1 MISVA
6 GSGGVREP
14 TAASVARRDSWLRR
28 LPLLP
33 AFVYVI
39 LLTQIPFA
47 LTIYYSLFSWNLLQ
61 PGSFRWSGLD
71 NYTRLVTDESLR
83 TAVFNTVVLTISV
96 IAISVVLGLAVASL
110 LNSEVF
116 GKGLMRT
123 LMIAP
128 FLIMPTAGAL
138 IWKDTL
144 LNPLFGLL
152 PYVFTPFGLG
162 RVDWVNKYPMVT
174 VVAVEVWRWTPFM
187 MLIILAGL
195 QSQNPEVLEAARV
208 DGANA
213 FQSFRR
219 ITLPL
224 VRPFIELGALLGS
237 LFVVQTFD
245 SIFMLTYGGPGEAV
259 GRLPAVLHQL
269 GGRQHRVDAA
279 RLDPRAA
286 RRVRA
291 GDQAGQADTGRA
303 LLLHLNAISAF
314 RRQPGAALPA
324 GTGPAFAGQHLC
336 SGPHLHHDQPAAGGL
351 APALIPPRDPA
362 RVVRGCARGRGVI
375 WN

>member
-1 MISVA
+1 MSAIA
-6 GSGGVREP
+6 EMGGVRG
-14 TAASVARRDSWLRR
+14 TSAAFHARREAWLRR

-33 AFVYVI
+33 AFIYVV
-39 LLTQIPFA
+39 LVTQIPFA
-47 LTIYYSLFSWNLLQ
+47 LTVYYSFFDWNLLKDN
-61 PGSFRWSGLD
+61 SFKFAGLA
-71 NYTRLVTDESLR
+71 NYARLVTDESLR
-83 TAVFNTVVLTISV
+83 IAVWNTVLLTISV
-96 IAISVVLGLAVASL
+96 IAISVVLGLGVATL

-116 GKGLMRT
+116 GKGFMRT

-152 PYVFTPFGLG
+152 PYLLAPFGLG
-162 RVDWVNKYPMVT
+162 RVDWVNQYPMVS

-208 DGANA
+208 DGATA
-213 FQSFRR
+213 FQAFRR

-245 SIFMLTYGGPGEAV
+245 SIFMLTHGGPGEDTTNIPFLLYLVAFQGFNIGQASAIGVVAV
-259 GRLPAVLHQL
+259 IMTTIIATVALRTMFSIFQVE
-269 GGRQHRVDAA
+269 
-279 RLDPRAA
+279 A
-286 RRVRA
+286 RR
-291 GDQAGQADTGRA
+291 
-303 LLLHLNAISAF
+303 
-314 RRQPGAALPA
+314 
-324 GTGPAFAGQHLC
+324 
-336 SGPHLHHDQPAAGGL
+336 
-351 APALIPPRDPA
+351 
-362 RVVRGCARGRGVI
+362 
-375 WN
+375 

>member
-1 MISVA
+1 MSSIA
-6 GSGGVREP
+6 GSGGVRVQ
-14 TAASVARRDSWLRR
+14 TAASVARRDAWLRR

-33 AFVYVI
+33 ALVYVI
-39 LLTQIPFA
+39 LVTQIPFL
-47 LTIYYSLFSWNLLQ
+47 LTIYYSFFSWNLLK
-61 PGSFRWSGLD
+61 PGSFRFAGLD
-71 NYTRLVTDESLR
+71 NYARLLTDESIR
-83 TAVFNTVVLTISV
+83 TAVLNTIVLTLLV
-96 IAISVVLGLAVASL
+96 IGISVVLGLAVATL

-152 PYVFTPFGLG
+152 PYVLGPFGLS
-162 RVDWVNKYPMVT
+162 RVDWVNQYPMAT
-174 VVAVEVWRWTPFM
+174 VVTVEVWRWTPFM

-213 FQSFRR
+213 FQAFRR

-224 VRPFIELGALLGS
+224 VRPFLELGALLGS

-245 SIFMLTYGGPGEAV
+245 SIYMLTFGGPGEDTTNIPFLLYLVAFQGFSIGQASAIGVVAV
-259 GRLPAVLHQL
+259 ILTTIIATVALRTLFSIFQVE
-269 GGRQHRVDAA
+269 
-279 RLDPRAA
+279 A
-286 RRVRA
+286 RR
-291 GDQAGQADTGRA
+291 
-303 LLLHLNAISAF
+303 
-314 RRQPGAALPA
+314 
-324 GTGPAFAGQHLC
+324 
-336 SGPHLHHDQPAAGGL
+336 
-351 APALIPPRDPA
+351 
-362 RVVRGCARGRGVI
+362 
-375 WN
+375 

>member
-1 MISVA
+1 MSAVA
-6 GSGGVREP
+6 EIGGLP
-14 TAASVARRDSWLRR
+14 GQSAASIRREGWLRR

-33 AFVYVI
+33 AFIYVI
-39 LLTQIPFA
+39 LITQIPFA
-47 LTIYYSLFSWNLLQ
+47 LTVYYSFFSWNLLKDN
-61 PGSFRWSGLD
+61 SFKFAGLD
-71 NYTRLVTDESLR
+71 NYARLLTDESFR
-83 TAVFNTVVLTISV
+83 TALLNTVVLTVAVIALSV
-96 IAISVVLGLAVASL
+96 IIGLGVATL

-116 GKGLMRT
+116 GKGIMRT

-152 PYVFTPFGLG
+152 PYVLSPFGLG
-162 RVDWVNKYPMVT
+162 RVDWVNQYPMQS

-208 DGANA
+208 DGASA
-213 FQSFRR
+213 LQAFRR

-245 SIFMLTYGGPGEAV
+245 SIYMLTFGGPGEDTTNIPFLLYIVAFQGFSIGQASAIGVVAV
-259 GRLPAVLHQL
+259 IITIIVATFALRTLFSIFQVE
-269 GGRQHRVDAA
+269 
-279 RLDPRAA
+279 A
-286 RRVRA
+286 RR
-291 GDQAGQADTGRA
+291 
-303 LLLHLNAISAF
+303 
-314 RRQPGAALPA
+314 
-324 GTGPAFAGQHLC
+324 
-336 SGPHLHHDQPAAGGL
+336 
-351 APALIPPRDPA
+351 
-362 RVVRGCARGRGVI
+362 
-375 WN
+375 

>member
-1 MISVA
+1 MKTSNGTILPSVVE
-6 GSGGVREP
+6 SGGVRES
-14 TAASVARRDSWLRR
+14 AASAARREAWARR

-33 AFVYVI
+33 AFVYVF
-39 LLTQIPFA
+39 LVTQIPFL
-47 LTIYYSLFSWNLLQ
+47 LTIYYSFFSYDLLKEGG
-61 PGSFRWSGLD
+61 PRFAGLENFATLLTNGSI
-71 NYTRLVTDESLR
+71 R
-83 TAVFNTVVLTISV
+83 TAVANTVILTLFV
-96 IAISVVLGLAVASL
+96 IAISVVIGLAIAML

-152 PYVFTPFGLG
+152 PYLLSPIGLG
-162 RVDWVNKYPMVT
+162 RVDWVNRFPMAT

-208 DGANA
+208 DGASA
-213 FQSFRR
+213 LQSFRR

-237 LFVVQTFD
+237 LFVVQTYD
-245 SIFMLTYGGPGEAV
+245 SIFMLTFGGPGEDTTNIPFLLYIVGPGGGYHIGQASAIGVVAV
-259 GRLPAVLHQL
+259 IITIIVATFALRTLFSIF
-269 GGRQHRVDAA
+269 RVE
-279 RLDPRAA
+279 A
-286 RRVRA
+286 RR
-291 GDQAGQADTGRA
+291 
-303 LLLHLNAISAF
+303 
-314 RRQPGAALPA
+314 
-324 GTGPAFAGQHLC
+324 
-336 SGPHLHHDQPAAGGL
+336 
-351 APALIPPRDPA
+351 
-362 RVVRGCARGRGVI
+362 
-375 WN
+375 

>member
-128 FLIMPTAGAL
+128 FLIMPTASAL
-138 IWKDTL
+138 IWKHTL
-144 LNPLFGLL
+144 LTPLYGLI
-152 PYVFTPFGLG
+152 PYLLKPFGLG
-162 RVDWVNKYPMVT
+162 RVDWVGQFPLVT
-174 VVAVEVWRWTPFM
+174 VVTVEVWRWTPVM

-195 QSQNPEVLEAARV
+195 QAQNPEVLEAARV

-213 FQSFRR
+213 LQSFRR

-237 LFVVQTFD
+237 LFVVQTYD
-245 SIFMLTYGGPGEAV
+245 SIYMLTYGGPGEDTTNIPFLLYLVAFQ
-259 GRLPAVLHQL
+259 GYSI
-269 GGRQHRVDAA
+269 
-279 RLDPRAA
+279 
-286 RRVRA
+286 
-291 GDQAGQADTGRA
+291 GQASAIGVVSVVITIIVPTFA
-303 LLLHLNAISAF
+303 L
-314 RRQPGAALPA
+314 RTR
-324 GTGPAFAGQHLC
+324 
-336 SGPHLHHDQPAAGGL
+336 
-351 APALIPPRDPA
+351 
-362 RVVRGCARGRGVI
+362 
-375 WN
+375 

>member
-1 MISVA
+1 MSSVA
-6 GSGGVREP
+6 EMGGGRVRS
-14 TAASVARRDSWLRR
+14 AASLARRDAWLRR

-39 LLTQIPFA
+39 LVTQIPFA
-47 LTIYYSLFSWNLLQ
+47 LTVYYSFFSWNLLKDN
-61 PGSFRWSGLD
+61 SFKFAGLA
-71 NYTRLVTDESLR
+71 NYSRLLTDESIR
-83 TAVFNTVVLTISV
+83 TAVLNTVVLTISV
-96 IAISVVLGLAVASL
+96 IALSVILGLGVASL

-152 PYVFTPFGLG
+152 PYVLTPFGLG
-162 RVDWVNKYPMVT
+162 RVDWINQHPMAAVVT
-174 VVAVEVWRWTPFM
+174 VEVWRWTPFM

-195 QSQNPEVLEAARV
+195 QSQNPEVLEAAKV

-213 FQSFRR
+213 FQAFRR

-245 SIFMLTYGGPGEAV
+245 SIFMLTYGGPGEDTTNIPFLLYLVAFQGFNIGQASAIGVVAV
-259 GRLPAVLHQL
+259 ILTTIIATVALRTLFSIFQVE
-269 GGRQHRVDAA
+269 
-279 RLDPRAA
+279 A
-286 RRVRA
+286 RR
-291 GDQAGQADTGRA
+291 
-303 LLLHLNAISAF
+303 
-314 RRQPGAALPA
+314 
-324 GTGPAFAGQHLC
+324 
-336 SGPHLHHDQPAAGGL
+336 
-351 APALIPPRDPA
+351 
-362 RVVRGCARGRGVI
+362 
-375 WN
+375 

>member
-1 MISVA
+1 MIAVA
-6 GSGGVREP
+6 KDGGVRQT
-14 TAASVARRDSWLRR
+14 TAASVARRELWLRR

-33 AFVYVI
+33 AFVYVF
-39 LLTQIPFA
+39 LVTQIPFL
-47 LTIYYSLFSWNLLQ
+47 LTIYYSFFSWNLLKE
-61 PGSFRWSGLD
+61 GSFQFAGLA
-71 NYTRLVTDESLR
+71 NYARLLTDESIR
-83 TAVFNTVVLTISV
+83 TAVLNTVVLTLCV
-96 IAISVVLGLAVASL
+96 IVISVVLGLAVASL

-152 PYVFTPFGLG
+152 PYLLTPFGLG
-162 RVDWVNKYPMVT
+162 RVDWVNQYPMAA

-245 SIFMLTYGGPGEAV
+245 SIFMLTHGGPGEDTTNLPFLLYLVAFQGYNIGQASAIGVVAV
-259 GRLPAVLHQL
+259 ILTTIVATFALRTMFSIFQVE
-269 GGRQHRVDAA
+269 
-279 RLDPRAA
+279 A
-286 RRVRA
+286 RR
-291 GDQAGQADTGRA
+291 
-303 LLLHLNAISAF
+303 
-314 RRQPGAALPA
+314 
-324 GTGPAFAGQHLC
+324 
-336 SGPHLHHDQPAAGGL
+336 
-351 APALIPPRDPA
+351 
-362 RVVRGCARGRGVI
+362 
-375 WN
+375 

>member
-6 GSGGVREP
+6 ESGGVRVK
-14 TAASVARRDSWLRR
+14 TAASAARRDAWLRR

-33 AFVYVI
+33 AFIYVV
-39 LLTQIPFA
+39 LVTQIPFA
-47 LTIYYSLFSWNLLQ
+47 LTVYYSFFSWNLLKE
-61 PGSFRWSGLD
+61 GSFQFAGLA
-71 NYTRLVTDESLR
+71 NYARLVTDESIR
-83 TAVFNTVVLTISV
+83 TAVLNTVVLTLCV
-96 IAISVVLGLAVASL
+96 IAISVVLGLAVATL

-152 PYVFTPFGLG
+152 PYLLSPFGLS
-162 RVDWVNKYPMVT
+162 RVDWVNQYPMAT

-208 DGANA
+208 DGATP
-213 FQSFRR
+213 FQAFRR

-224 VRPFIELGALLGS
+224 VRPFLELGALLGS

-245 SIFMLTYGGPGEAV
+245 SIFMLTHGGPGEDTTNLPFLLYLVAFQGYNIGQASAIGVVAV
-259 GRLPAVLHQL
+259 ILTTIVALRTMFSIFQVE
-269 GGRQHRVDAA
+269 
-279 RLDPRAA
+279 A
-286 RRVRA
+286 RR
-291 GDQAGQADTGRA
+291 
-303 LLLHLNAISAF
+303 
-314 RRQPGAALPA
+314 
-324 GTGPAFAGQHLC
+324 
-336 SGPHLHHDQPAAGGL
+336 
-351 APALIPPRDPA
+351 
-362 RVVRGCARGRGVI
+362 
-375 WN
+375 

>member
-1 MISVA
+1 MSSVA
-6 GSGGVREP
+6 GSGGVRVK
-14 TAASVARRDSWLRR
+14 TAASVARRDGWLRR

-33 AFVYVI
+33 AFVYVVI
-39 LLTQIPFA
+39 VTQIPFA
-47 LTIYYSLFSWNLLQ
+47 MTIYYSFFSWNLLK
-61 PGSFRWSGLD
+61 PGSFKFAGLD
-71 NYTRLVTDESLR
+71 NYARLLTDESIR
-83 TAVFNTVVLTISV
+83 TGILNTVILTVSV
-96 IAISVVLGLAVASL
+96 IGISVVIGLAVATL

-152 PYVFTPFGLG
+152 PYLLTPFGLS
-162 RVDWVNKYPMVT
+162 RVDWVNQFPMAT
-174 VVAVEVWRWTPFM
+174 VVTVEVWRWTPFM

-213 FQSFRR
+213 FQAFRR

-224 VRPFIELGALLGS
+224 VRPFLELGALLGS

-245 SIFMLTYGGPGEAV
+245 SIYMLTFGGPGEDTTN
-259 GRLPAVLHQL
+259 LPFLLYLVAFQ
-269 GGRQHRVDAA
+269 GFSI
-279 RLDPRAA
+279 
-286 RRVRA
+286 
-291 GDQAGQADTGRA
+291 GQAS
-303 LLLHLNAISAF
+303 AIGVVAVVLTTIVATVGLRTLFSIF
-314 RRQPGAALPA
+314 QVEPRR
-324 GTGPAFAGQHLC
+324 
-336 SGPHLHHDQPAAGGL
+336 
-351 APALIPPRDPA
+351 
-362 RVVRGCARGRGVI
+362 
-375 WN
+375 

>member
-1 MISVA
+1 MNSADTSILPVV
-6 GSGGVREP
+6 GNGGAREP
-14 TAASVARRDSWLRR
+14 TAASVARRDAWLRR

-33 AFVYVI
+33 AFLYVI
-39 LLTQIPFA
+39 AVTQIPFV
-47 LTIYYSLFSWNLLQ
+47 LTIYYSLFSWNLLK
-61 PGSFRWSGLD
+61 PGSFQFAGVE
-71 NYTRLVTDESLR
+71 NYARLLTDEPFR
-83 TAVFNTVVLTISV
+83 TALLNTVVLTISV

-152 PYVFTPFGLG
+152 PNLLTPFGLG
-162 RVDWVNKYPMVT
+162 RVDWVNRFPMAAVVT
-174 VVAVEVWRWTPFM
+174 VEVWRWTPFM

-195 QSQNPEVLEAARV
+195 QSQNPEVLEAAKV
-208 DGANA
+208 DGASA
-213 FQSFRR
+213 LQAFRR

-245 SIFMLTYGGPGEAV
+245 SIYMLTYGGPGEDTTNIPFLLYIVAFQGFNIGQASAIGVVAV
-259 GRLPAVLHQL
+259 IITTVVATFALRTLFSIFQVE
-269 GGRQHRVDAA
+269 
-279 RLDPRAA
+279 A
-286 RRVRA
+286 RR
-291 GDQAGQADTGRA
+291 
-303 LLLHLNAISAF
+303 
-314 RRQPGAALPA
+314 
-324 GTGPAFAGQHLC
+324 
-336 SGPHLHHDQPAAGGL
+336 
-351 APALIPPRDPA
+351 
-362 RVVRGCARGRGVI
+362 
-375 WN
+375 

>member
-1 MISVA
+1 M
-6 GSGGVREP
+6 
-14 TAASVARRDSWLRR
+14 
-28 LPLLP
+28 P
-33 AFVYVI
+33 AFIYVV

-47 LTIYYSLFSWNLLQ
+47 LTIYYSFFSWNLLKE
-61 PGSFRWSGLD
+61 GSFRFSGLD
-71 NYTRLVTDESLR
+71 NYSRLITDESIR
-83 TAVFNTVVLTISV
+83 TAIFNTVLLTLSV
-96 IAISVVLGLAVASL
+96 IAISVVIGLGIASL

-152 PYVFTPFGLG
+152 PYLLTPFGLS
-162 RVDWVNKYPMVT
+162 RVDWVNQFPMVT
-174 VVAVEVWRWTPFM
+174 VVAVEVWRWAPFM

-195 QSQNPEVLEAARV
+195 QSQNPEILEAARV

-245 SIFMLTYGGPGEAV
+245 SIFMLTYGGPGEDTTN
-259 GRLPAVLHQL
+259 LPFLLYLVAFQ
-269 GGRQHRVDAA
+269 GFSI
-279 RLDPRAA
+279 
-286 RRVRA
+286 
-291 GDQAGQADTGRA
+291 GQASAIGVVAVILTTIVATFA
-303 LLLHLNAISAF
+303 LRTLFSIF
-314 RRQPGAALPA
+314 QVEQRR
-324 GTGPAFAGQHLC
+324 
-336 SGPHLHHDQPAAGGL
+336 
-351 APALIPPRDPA
+351 
-362 RVVRGCARGRGVI
+362 
-375 WN
+375 

>member
-1 MISVA
+1 MSLLP
-6 GSGGVREP
+6 GSGGARVQ
-14 TAASVARRDSWLRR
+14 TAASVARREAWLRR

-33 AFVYVI
+33 AFVYVVI
-39 LLTQIPFA
+39 VTQIPFA
-47 LTIYYSLFSWNLLQ
+47 LTIYYSFFSWNLLK
-61 PGSFRWSGLD
+61 PGSFRFAGLE
-71 NYTRLVTDESLR
+71 NYATLITDESIR
-83 TAVFNTVVLTISV
+83 TAVLNTVILTVSV
-96 IAISVVLGLAVASL
+96 IGISVVLGLAVATL

-152 PYVFTPFGLG
+152 PSLLSPFGLG
-162 RVDWVNKYPMVT
+162 RVDWVNRFPMAT
-174 VVAVEVWRWTPFM
+174 VVGVEVWRWTPFM

-213 FQSFRR
+213 FQAFRR

-224 VRPFIELGALLGS
+224 VRPFLELGALLGS

-245 SIFMLTYGGPGEAV
+245 SIYMLTYGGPGQDTTNVPFLLYIVAFQGFSIGQASAIGVVAV
-259 GRLPAVLHQL
+259 ILTTIVATFALRTLFSIFQVE
-269 GGRQHRVDAA
+269 
-279 RLDPRAA
+279 A
-286 RRVRA
+286 RR
-291 GDQAGQADTGRA
+291 
-303 LLLHLNAISAF
+303 
-314 RRQPGAALPA
+314 
-324 GTGPAFAGQHLC
+324 
-336 SGPHLHHDQPAAGGL
+336 
-351 APALIPPRDPA
+351 
-362 RVVRGCARGRGVI
+362 
-375 WN
+375 

>member
-1 MISVA
+1 MSSIAS
-6 GSGGVREP
+6 SGGVPVRS
-14 TAASVARRDSWLRR
+14 AASAARRDGWLRR

-33 AFVYVI
+33 ALLYVVVV
-39 LLTQIPFA
+39 TQIPF
-47 LTIYYSLFSWNLLQ
+47 LMTIYYSFFSWNLLK
-61 PGSFRWSGLD
+61 PGSFQFAGLD
-71 NYTRLVTDESLR
+71 NYARLLTDESIR
-83 TAVFNTVVLTISV
+83 TAVWNTVLLTICV
-96 IAISVVLGLAVASL
+96 IGISVVLGLAVATL

-152 PYVFTPFGLG
+152 PYLLSPFGLS
-162 RVDWVNKYPMVT
+162 RVDWVNQYPMVT
-174 VVAVEVWRWTPFM
+174 VVTVEVWRWTPFM

-213 FQSFRR
+213 FQAFRR

-224 VRPFIELGALLGS
+224 VRPFLELGALLGS

-245 SIFMLTYGGPGEAV
+245 SIYMLTFGGPGEDTTNIPFLLYLVAFQGFSIGQASAIGVVAV
-259 GRLPAVLHQL
+259 VLTTIIATVAL
-269 GGRQHRVDAA
+269 RTLFSIFNVE
-279 RLDPRAA
+279 A
-286 RRVRA
+286 RR
-291 GDQAGQADTGRA
+291 
-303 LLLHLNAISAF
+303 
-314 RRQPGAALPA
+314 
-324 GTGPAFAGQHLC
+324 
-336 SGPHLHHDQPAAGGL
+336 
-351 APALIPPRDPA
+351 
-362 RVVRGCARGRGVI
+362 
-375 WN
+375 

>member
-1 MISVA
+1 MSSVA
-6 GSGGVREP
+6 SSGGVRVP
-14 TAASVARRDSWLRR
+14 TAASVARRDGWLRR

-33 AFVYVI
+33 ALVYVI
-39 LLTQIPFA
+39 LITHIPFL
-47 LTIYYSLFSWNLLQ
+47 LTIYYSFFNWNLLK
-61 PGSFRWSGLD
+61 PGSFKFAGLD
-71 NYTRLVTDESLR
+71 NYARLLTDESIR
-83 TAVFNTVVLTISV
+83 TAVLNTVVLTLAV
-96 IAISVVLGLAVASL
+96 IAISVILGLAIATL

-152 PYVFTPFGLG
+152 PYLLAPFGLG
-162 RVDWVNKYPMVT
+162 RVDWVNQYPMVS

-208 DGANA
+208 DGATA
-213 FQSFRR
+213 FQAFRR

-224 VRPFIELGALLGS
+224 VRPFLELGALLGS

-245 SIFMLTYGGPGEAV
+245 SIYMLTYGGPGEDTTNVPFLLYKVAFQGFDIGQASAIGVVAV
-259 GRLPAVLHQL
+259 ILTTVVATIGLRTLFSIFQVE
-269 GGRQHRVDAA
+269 
-279 RLDPRAA
+279 A
-286 RRVRA
+286 RR
-291 GDQAGQADTGRA
+291 
-303 LLLHLNAISAF
+303 
-314 RRQPGAALPA
+314 
-324 GTGPAFAGQHLC
+324 
-336 SGPHLHHDQPAAGGL
+336 
-351 APALIPPRDPA
+351 
-362 RVVRGCARGRGVI
+362 
-375 WN
+375 